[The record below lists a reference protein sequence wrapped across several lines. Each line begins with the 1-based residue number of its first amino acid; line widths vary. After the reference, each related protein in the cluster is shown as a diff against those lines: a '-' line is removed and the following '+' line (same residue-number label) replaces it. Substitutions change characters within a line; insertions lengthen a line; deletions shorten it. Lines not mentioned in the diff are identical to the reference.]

1 MLRDCDIDD
10 EAVEGGEALE
20 DEPPKPPPPP
30 TPPLL
35 PIVGVLLAA
44 RAAI

>member
-1 MLRDCDIDD
+1 MLRDWDIDD
-10 EAVEGGEALE
+10 DAVEGGEALE
-20 DEPPKPPPPP
+20 DEPPKPPPP

-44 RAAI
+44 RAAM